1 MLINKSGQA
10 LIEFILASVITLIIS
25 AFFLKSLKFQ
35 WDKTVCS
42 ALVFECVRNE
52 ISGKR
57 TKRCRSRVNMTFL
70 GSKVVGKAQCGQWI
84 ESVSMPY
91 LEFSSWEF

>member
-1 MLINKSGQA
+1 MLTNKSGQA
-10 LIEFILASVITLIIS
+10 LIEFIIATVITLVIS
-25 AFFLKSLKFQ
+25 AFFLKSIKDQ
-35 WDKTVCS
+35 WDRTLCS

-57 TKRCRSRVNMTFL
+57 TNRCQSRVDMTFL
-70 GSKVVGKAQCGQWI
+70 GSKVIGKAQCGRWI
-84 ESVSMPY
+84 ETVSMPY